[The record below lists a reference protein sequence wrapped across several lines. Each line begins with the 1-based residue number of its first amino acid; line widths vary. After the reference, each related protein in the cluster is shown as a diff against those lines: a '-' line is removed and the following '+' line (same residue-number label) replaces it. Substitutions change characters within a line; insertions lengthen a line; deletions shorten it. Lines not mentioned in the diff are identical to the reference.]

1 MHTHLLRPLPDEAQ
15 ARLRAAL
22 DPEIRLTIGEALP
35 VPPAFDV
42 LVTGVPTREQLA
54 ASPRLRALVIPWA
67 GLPDRTRALLR
78 EFPGVAAYNLH
89 HNAAPTAEMAMS
101 LLLAAAKRLVPV
113 DQRLRAGDWSDRYR
127 PMPALLL
134 SGKTALILGYGAIGQ
149 RVALACRG
157 LGMRVL
163 AVRRSSTADADG
175 IATVYPPDDLP
186 GLLPQAYALVVCL
199 PLTGE
204 TEGLI
209 GPTEL
214 ALLPPGAVLV
224 NVGRGPVVDQRALY
238 EALRDGRLG
247 GAGLDVWYNYPTD
260 EESRA
265 DTPPADYPFG
275 DLENVVMS
283 PHRGGMGGQ
292 PDTEDLRADALAALL
307 NALTR
312 GEEPETRVELGRGY

>member
-22 DPEIRLTIGEALP
+22 APGSRLTTGDDLP
-35 VPPAFDV
+35 APPTFDV
-42 LVTGVPTREQLA
+42 LVAGVPTRQQLA
-54 ASPRLRALVIPWA
+54 ASPHLRALVIPWA

-78 EFPGVAAYNLH
+78 DFPGVAAYNLH

-101 LLLAAAKRLVPV
+101 LLLAAAKRLIPV
-113 DQRLRAGDWSDRYR
+113 DQRLRTGDWSDRYR
-127 PMPALLL
+127 RMPALLL
-134 SGKTALILGYGAIGQ
+134 TGKTALILGYGAIGW
-149 RVALACRG
+149 RVAAACRG

-163 AVRRSSTADADG
+163 AVRRAPTADKDD
-175 IATVYPPDDLP
+175 IATIFPPTDLP
-186 GLLPQAYALVVCL
+186 GLLPQAHVLVVCL
-199 PLTGE
+199 PLTAE

-209 GPTEL
+209 GAAEL
-214 ALLPPGAVLV
+214 ALLAPGAVLV
-224 NVGRGPVVDQRALY
+224 NVGRGPVVDQQALY

-265 DTPPADYPFG
+265 HTPPADYPFG
-275 DLENVVMS
+275 NLENVVMS

-307 NALTR
+307 NALAR
-312 GEEPETRVELGRGY
+312 GEEPETRIELERGY